1 MKFGGE
7 MVKPTHADAEILLKL
22 VELEQSDR
30 MIRAQSWFWGEF
42 AEKDFEEF
50 QKEYPS
56 GSEGDNYSN
65 AIIDFWETVGVLL
78 RYKLINEY
86 LLFGRFWDVESYWER
101 LQPVI
106 YGMREAYEEPE
117 ISENFEWLAKRA
129 AKWRKSHKRKV

>member
-1 MKFGGE
+1 MA
-7 MVKPTHADAEILLKL
+7 KPTRADAEILLKL

-42 AEKDFEEF
+42 SEKDFEEF

-56 GSEGDNYSN
+56 GSEGDNYCN

-78 RYKLINEY
+78 HYKLINEY
-86 LLFGRFWDVESYWER
+86 LLFDRFWDVESYWER

-129 AKWRKSHKRKV
+129 TKWRKSHKRRV